1 MRLQFEQTALGTYGN
16 KPWQALWRKNSPM
29 GNMNIYST
37 DSIRIFQR
45 AVLSIG
51 RNFLGQ
57 LPQFWG
63 YTLSTVT
70 HSINYPESA
79 HSSNE
84 R

>member
-1 MRLQFEQTALGTYGN
+1 MCLQFEETALGTYGN
-16 KPWQALWRKNSPM
+16 KPWQALCRKKSLM

-45 AVLSIG
+45 AILSTG
-51 RNFLGQ
+51 RNLLVQ
-57 LPQFWG
+57 LPH
-63 YTLSTVT
+63 TVLRIHT
-70 HSINYPESA
+70 VNSDSINNPESA